1 VTTPVPKH
9 PFTPPYPEPP
19 KSKRTRIKRFLTGWH
34 SWIHVLFEKSYTMKM
49 GEIRMPGQIMYIANE
64 LPLVDKIL
72 RGGTAYPKHREL
84 VRNLS
89 PLIGNSVFSANG
101 EDWENQRAM
110 VNPAF
115 AHTALTKSMPL
126 MVAAADELLARI
138 DAADRSKPIDI
149 DPLMTHVAADII
161 FRTLFS
167 EALDAERSLIIH
179 NAFGKFQRLAHSASM
194 LRLYG
199 LPARWFEKR
208 SLKPAEDIHAVFRPV
223 VRARYEGFHGAGKA
237 PHRDILQSLIEA
249 KHPETGEPFTFEQ
262 VMDQVST
269 IFLAG
274 HETSAS
280 TMTWALYM
288 LAECAHIQDRV
299 RDEVGA
305 IAGDAPLAA
314 SMLKEMGAVRNV
326 FRETLRLYP
335 PVAFLPREVPC
346 PMDMRDKHLEEGA
359 MLVVAPW
366 LTQRNKENWA
376 CPHSFD
382 PDRFD
387 DPANAEMTKQA
398 WFPFGRGPRVCVGAG
413 FAQQEVMTVIASAVR
428 RYRLSVPPGFTPEP
442 ISRLTIRPR
451 TGMTLMF
458 GAV

>member
-1 VTTPVPKH
+1 MTDL
-9 PFTPPYPEPP
+9 FTPPYPQPP
-19 KSKRTRIKRFLTGWH
+19 RTKRGLIKRFLRGWH
-34 SWIHVLFEKSYTMKM
+34 SWIHVLFDKSYTMKM
-49 GEIRMPGQIMYIANE
+49 GEIRMPGQTMYIANE
-64 LPLVDKIL
+64 LSLVDQIL
-72 RGGTAYPKHREL
+72 RGGTAFPKHREL
-84 VRNLS
+84 VRNLD

-101 EDWENQRAM
+101 ADWESQRAM

-115 AHTALTKSMPL
+115 AHTALNRSMPL
-126 MVAAADELLARI
+126 MVGAADDFLARLDAAAPAR
-138 DAADRSKPIDI
+138 PIDI
-149 DPLMTHVAADII
+149 DPMMTHVAADII

-167 EALDAERSLIIH
+167 QTLDEARSNIIH
-179 NAFGKFQRLAHSASM
+179 TAFGKFQRLAHSASM

-199 LPARWFEKR
+199 IPAGWFEKR
-208 SLKPAEDIHAVFRPV
+208 SHGPARAIHDVFRPIV
-223 VRARYEGFHGAGKA
+223 EARYEGFHARAEA

-249 KHPETGEPFTFEQ
+249 KHPQTGEPFTCAQ
-262 VMDQVST
+262 VMEQVST

-299 RDEVGA
+299 RAEVTA
-305 IAGDAPLAA
+305 VAGDDVLSAA
-314 SMLKEMGAVRNV
+314 MLKDMGQLRNI

-335 PVAFLPREVPC
+335 PVAFFPREVTC
-346 PMDMRDKHLEEGA
+346 PMPMRDKQLEEGA

-366 LTQRNKENWA
+366 LTQRNKDNWA
-376 CPHSFD
+376 CPHAFD

-413 FAQQEVMTVIASAVR
+413 FAQQEVMTVIASVVR
-428 RYRLSVPPGFTPEP
+428 RYRLSVPAGFKPEP

-451 TGMTLMF
+451 TGMRLSF
-458 GAV
+458 ARVS

>member
-1 VTTPVPKH
+1 
-9 PFTPPYPEPP
+9 
-19 KSKRTRIKRFLTGWH
+19 
-34 SWIHVLFEKSYTMKM
+34 
-49 GEIRMPGQIMYIANE
+49 MYIANE
-64 LPLVDKIL
+64 LPLVDQIL
-72 RGGTAYPKHREL
+72 RGGTDFPKHREL

-101 EDWENQRAM
+101 KDWESQRAM

-115 AHTALTKSMPL
+115 AHTALHRSMPL
-126 MVAAADELLARI
+126 MVAAADDLLARLE
-138 DAADRSKPIDI
+138 AADRSKPVDI
-149 DPLMTHVAADII
+149 DPMMTHVAADII

-167 EALDAERSLIIH
+167 EALDERRSNIIH
-179 NAFGKFQRLAHSASM
+179 TAFGKFQRLAHSASM

-199 LPARWFEKR
+199 APARWFEAR
-208 SLKPAEDIHAVFRPV
+208 SLRPAKAIHDVFRPIV
-223 VRARYEGFHGAGKA
+223 EARFEGFHQRGEA
-237 PHRDILQSLIEA
+237 PHKDILQSLIEA
-249 KHPETGEPFTFEQ
+249 RHPESGDSFTLQQ

-269 IFLAG
+269 VFLAG

-288 LAECAHIQDRV
+288 LAECEHIQTAARSEV
-299 RDEVGA
+299 RQL
-305 IAGDAPLAA
+305 AGHEPFTAA
-314 SMLKEMGAVRNV
+314 MLKDMGTIRNI

-335 PVAFLPREVPC
+335 PVAFFPREVIC
-346 PMDMRDKHLEEGA
+346 PMPMRDKQLEAGA

-366 LTQRNKENWA
+366 LTQRNKDNWS

-387 DPANAEMTKQA
+387 DPDNAEMIKQA

-413 FAQQEVMTVIASAVR
+413 FAQQEVMTVVASVLR
-428 RYRLSVPPGFTPEP
+428 RYRLSVPQGFKPEP

-451 TGMTLMF
+451 TGMKLMF
-458 GAV
+458 ETVQL

>member
-1 VTTPVPKH
+1 MTEI
-9 PFTPPYPEPP
+9 FTPPYPEPP
-19 KSKRTRIKRFLTGWH
+19 KTRRGLLKRFFRGWH
-34 SWIHVLFEKSYTMKM
+34 SWIHVLFEKSYTMKL
-49 GEIRMPGQIMYIANE
+49 GEIRMPGQTMYIANE

-72 RGGTAYPKHREL
+72 RGGTAFPKHREL

-101 EDWENQRAM
+101 EDWESQRAM

-115 AHTALTKSMPL
+115 AHTALYRSMPL
-126 MVAAADELLARI
+126 MVAAADDLLARLE
-138 DAADRSKPIDI
+138 AADRRKPVDI
-149 DPLMTHVAADII
+149 DPMMTHVAADII

-167 EALDAERSLIIH
+167 EALDERRSNIIH
-179 NAFGKFQRLAHSASM
+179 TAFGKFQRLAHSASM

-199 LPARWFEKR
+199 APARWFEAR
-208 SLKPAEDIHAVFRPV
+208 SLRPAKAIHDVFRPIV
-223 VRARYEGFHGAGKA
+223 EGRFEGFHQRGEA
-237 PHRDILQSLIEA
+237 PHKDILQSLIEA
-249 KHPETGEPFTFEQ
+249 RHPESGDPFTLQQ

-269 IFLAG
+269 VFLAG

-288 LAECAHIQDRV
+288 LAECEHIQTAARSEV
-299 RDEVGA
+299 RQL
-305 IAGDAPLAA
+305 AGHEPFTAA
-314 SMLKEMGAVRNV
+314 MLKDMGTIRNI

-335 PVAFLPREVPC
+335 PVAFFPREVIC
-346 PMDMRDKHLEEGA
+346 PMPMRDKQLEAGA

-366 LTQRNKENWA
+366 LTQRNKDNWS

-387 DPANAEMTKQA
+387 DPDNAEMVKQA

-413 FAQQEVMTVIASAVR
+413 FAQQEVMTVVASVLR
-428 RYRLSVPPGFTPEP
+428 RYRLSVPQGFKPEP

-451 TGMTLMF
+451 TGMKLMF
-458 GAV
+458 ETVQL

>member
-1 VTTPVPKH
+1 MSA

-19 KSKRTRIKRFLTGWH
+19 KSKRGLVKRFLRGWH
-34 SWIHVLFEKSYTMKM
+34 SWIHVLFDKSYTMKM
-49 GEIRMPGQIMYIANE
+49 GEIRMPGQTMYIANE

-72 RGGTAYPKHREL
+72 KGGTAFPKHSEL
-84 VRNLS
+84 VRNLD

-101 EDWENQRAM
+101 EDWESQRAM

-115 AHTALTKSMPL
+115 AHTALNRSMPL
-126 MVAAADELLARI
+126 MVAAADDLLARL
-138 DAADRSKPIDI
+138 DAADRSKPVDI
-149 DPLMTHVAADII
+149 DPMMTHVAADII

-167 EALDAERSLIIH
+167 QTLDEERSNIIH
-179 NAFGKFQRLAHSASM
+179 TAFGRFQRLAHSASM

-199 LPARWFEKR
+199 IPAGWFEKR
-208 SLKPAEDIHAVFRPV
+208 SKGPARAIHDVFRPIV
-223 VRARYEGFHGAGKA
+223 EARYEGYHGRGEV
-237 PHRDILQSLIEA
+237 PHRDILQSLIEVQDSQ
-249 KHPETGEPFTFEQ
+249 TGAHFTCEQ
-262 VMDQVST
+262 VMEQVST

-299 RDEVGA
+299 RAEVAG
-305 IAGDAPLAA
+305 IAGDDVLTAP
-314 SMLKEMGAVRNV
+314 MLKDMGHVRNI

-335 PVAFLPREVPC
+335 PVAFFPREVTC
-346 PMDMRDKHLEEGA
+346 PMEMRDKSLEEGS

-366 LTQRNKENWA
+366 LTQRNKDNWA
-376 CPHSFD
+376 CPHAFD

-387 DPANAEMTKQA
+387 DPANADMVKQA

-413 FAQQEVMTVIASAVR
+413 FAQQEVMIVIASVIR
-428 RYRLSVPPGFTPEP
+428 RYRLTMPAGFKPEP

-451 TGMTLMF
+451 TGMKLLF
-458 GAV
+458 ERVG

>member
-1 VTTPVPKH
+1 MTD
-9 PFTPPYPEPP
+9 PFIPPYPEPP
-19 KSKRTRIKRFLTGWH
+19 KNRRGLVKRFLRGWH

-49 GEIRMPGQIMYIANE
+49 GEIRMPGQTMYIANE
-64 LPLVDKIL
+64 LPLVDRIL
-72 RGGTAYPKHREL
+72 RGGTAFPKHREL

-101 EDWENQRAM
+101 EDWESQRAM

-115 AHTALTKSMPL
+115 AHTALHRSMPL
-126 MVAAADELLARI
+126 MVAAADDFLARI
-138 DAADRSKPIDI
+138 DAADRGRPIDI
-149 DPLMTHVAADII
+149 DPMMTHVAADII

-167 EALDAERSLIIH
+167 QTLDAHRSNIIH
-179 NAFGKFQRLAHSASM
+179 TAFGTFQRLAHSASM

-199 LPARWFEKR
+199 LPARWFERR
-208 SLKPAEDIHAVFRPV
+208 SLRPAKAIHDVFRPIV
-223 VRARYEGFHGAGKA
+223 EARFEGFHQRGEA

-249 KHPETGEPFTFEQ
+249 KHSETGEHFTLQQ

-269 IFLAG
+269 VFLAG

-288 LAECAHIQDRV
+288 LAECPHIQNLARA
-299 RDEVGA
+299 EVQDV
-305 IAGDAPLAA
+305 AGGQPLAA
-314 SMLKEMGAVRNV
+314 GMLKDMGAVRNI

-335 PVAFLPREVPC
+335 PVAFFPREVPC

-366 LTQRNKENWA
+366 LTQRNKDNWA
-376 CPHSFD
+376 CPHAFD
-382 PDRFD
+382 PERFD
-387 DPANAEMTKQA
+387 DPANAEMAKQA

-413 FAQQEVMTVIASAVR
+413 FAQQEVMTVIASVLR
-428 RYRLSVPPGFTPEP
+428 RYRLSVPEGFKPEP

-451 TGMTLMF
+451 TGMTLLF
-458 GAV
+458 GAI